1 LFVAADVSKT
11 SVGALSDFAD
21 AALTRG
27 MVYFCAWGPGSERF
41 EDVVDQT
48 VVGDGS
54 DEGPYEGPG
63 RYDVI
68 MTTSHLNDTLDEAL
82 DFFVSWAI
90 PTEGFAPDSDYW
102 IAVTVDNA
110 GWAKLIRER
119 LQRTES

>member
-1 LFVAADVSKT
+1 
-11 SVGALSDFAD
+11 
-21 AALTRG
+21 
-27 MVYFCAWGPGSERF
+27 
-41 EDVVDQT
+41 
-48 VVGDGS
+48 
-54 DEGPYEGPG
+54 
-63 RYDVI
+63 